1 VRFTT
6 EHRFPA
12 PPGAVAALM
21 VDPDFE
27 THVELPDLSTPTV
40 LEHDVAAAVHVLR
53 LRYEYVGQL
62 DPMARRLLGSRQLAL
77 VQAVRLD
84 PASGRGQL
92 TLEAEADPAR
102 LHGAATITVTPDQ
115 GGGSVRRLD
124 GDFTVKVPL
133 MGSRVERK
141 LLPGILSRLDVE
153 AAALV
158 ARLRSAHGPA

>member
-1 VRFTT
+1 MHFTT

-12 PPGAVAALM
+12 PPERVAALM

-27 THVELPDLSTPTV
+27 THVDLPDLSTPTV
-40 LEHDVAAAVHVLR
+40 LEHDVKAAEHVLR

-62 DPMARRLLGSRQLAL
+62 DGVARRLLGNRQLAL
-77 VQAVRLD
+77 IQAVRLD
-84 PASGRGQL
+84 PRTGNGRL
-92 TLEAEADPAR
+92 TLEAEADSDR
-102 LHGAATITVTPDQ
+102 VHGAAAITLTTDGPR
-115 GGGSVRRLD
+115 GSVRRLD

-133 MGSRVERK
+133 MGGSVERR

-158 ARLRSAHGPA
+158 ARLGAEQG